1 MSPELIILLS
11 VLGALLLFIGILV
24 VRALMF
30 KPRAVSDTRA
40 ESVFVNKERA
50 VETLAELI
58 RQDEQQAIGSKNIAE
73 WQKEC

>member
-30 KPRAVSDTRA
+30 KPRAVSDTSR
-40 ESVFVNKERA
+40 F
-50 VETLAELI
+50 L
-58 RQDEQQAIGSKNIAE
+58 
-73 WQKEC
+73 